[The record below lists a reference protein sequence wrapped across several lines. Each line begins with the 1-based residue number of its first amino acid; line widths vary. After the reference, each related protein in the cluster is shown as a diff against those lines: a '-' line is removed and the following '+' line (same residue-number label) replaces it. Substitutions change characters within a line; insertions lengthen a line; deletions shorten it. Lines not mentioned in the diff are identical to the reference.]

1 MEHRPISRMISRGGE
16 DELLSFHQI
25 HGKNLE
31 LSANG
36 RVASR
41 KQGFDRAL
49 CPISPSISKHRT
61 YFLRITKT
69 NENWKGGLSIAL
81 SAELPRNGKD
91 LPRNAAEG
99 GVGSQRLVN
108 DNSPANAASGGWL
121 FVRIQLRNQQMI
133 GSWISFRVDVN
144 TSPPLLRYGVNGE
157 LESSEPIDDAC
168 LMNCIDMGQD
178 IWALVDVFGAVTE
191 VELLGVY
198 GIHLTFR
205 RLA

>member
-1 MEHRPISRMISRGGE
+1 MEHRPISRMISPGGE
-16 DELLSFHQI
+16 DERLSFHHI

-41 KQGFDRAL
+41 KQGFDHAL
-49 CPISPSISKHRT
+49 CPISPSISKDRT
-61 YFLRITKT
+61 YFLRITKI

-81 SAELPRNGKD
+81 SAKLPCNAKD

-99 GVGSQRLVN
+99 GVGSQRVVD

-121 FVRIQLRNQQMI
+121 FVRIQLKNQQIM

-144 TSPPLLRYGVNGE
+144 TSLPQLRYGVNGE

-168 LMNCIDMGQD
+168 LIDCIDMGQD
-178 IWALVDVFGAVTE
+178 IWAFVDVFGAVNE
-191 VELLGVY
+191 VELLGMY
-198 GIHLTFR
+198 
-205 RLA
+205 